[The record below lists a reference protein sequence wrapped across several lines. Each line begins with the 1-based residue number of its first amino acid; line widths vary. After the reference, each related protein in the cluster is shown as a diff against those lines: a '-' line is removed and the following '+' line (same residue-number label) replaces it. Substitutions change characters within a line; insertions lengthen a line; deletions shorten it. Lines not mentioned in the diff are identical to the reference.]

1 MEIHL
6 KKYRSVKWKKNDTNN
21 LSGPSYWS
29 WHKAQKAG
37 IAPHEA
43 EEEHSPVPARGL
55 SIVIATCLSYF
66 CHVHFPSWLLC
77 VPGKYCVHVSQ
88 LSHERVSGAEKSRLY
103 RVQWRRGK
111 LHCPGPSSASVSSAG
126 PLRSSWSFE
135 LHPSTDRMWIKT
147 HSYMNIS
154 TIFTQARSVFYW
166 TLSCFNILRSFLF
179 FPPISSSPND
189 ISQPQRHPTDT
200 HHASFHFCPT
210 VKQLRPIW

>member
-77 VPGKYCVHVSQ
+77 VPGKYCVRVSQ

-135 LHPSTDRMWIKT
+135 LHPSTDRTWIKT
-147 HSYMNIS
+147 HIWVLVQYSHRHAQSSTWHSPVLIS
-154 TIFTQARSVFYW
+154 FVLF
-166 TLSCFNILRSFLF
+166 F
-179 FPPISSSPND
+179 FPPFLL
-189 ISQPQRHPTDT
+189 PQMTSTSLRDT
-200 HHASFHFCPT
+200 QLIPIMPHFIFAL
-210 VKQLRPIW
+210 QRNS